1 MISLLAPW
9 DDCLAVG
16 GIMTQS
22 LAFTAGSS
30 RFLNRRH
37 AMTRTR
43 ARTGQ
48 QPFPLHAL
56 HLAAL
61 AMLLVF
67 ATVAAHAQVN
77 LRVRGTITA
86 FDGNVLSVKT
96 REGKDLQL
104 RLGEKAVV
112 VAAKA
117 MKLEDLKA
125 GDYVGTTTKAGPGGA
140 LVAVEVHTLS
150 PTTPQGHIPWDLQEG
165 SMMTNGNVG
174 TVVQSAGAQQLSL
187 EYKGGSQK
195 IVVPP
200 GTPVVTNT
208 PADRSA
214 LKPGE
219 YVFTTAQVAADGT
232 MIVQRI
238 QVSKD
243 GVKPPQ

>member
-1 MISLLAPW
+1 MA
-9 DDCLAVG
+9 
-16 GIMTQS
+16 
-22 LAFTAGSS
+22 
-30 RFLNRRH
+30 
-37 AMTRTR
+37 RTR
-43 ARTGQ
+43 Q
-48 QPFPLHAL
+48 QPFRLDSL
-56 HLAAL
+56 HLVAL
-61 AMLLVF
+61 SILLIF
-67 ATVAAHAQVN
+67 ASVTAHAQVS
-77 LRVRGTITA
+77 LRVRGTIEA

-104 RLGEKAVV
+104 KLGEKAVV

-125 GDYVGTTTKAGPGGA
+125 GDYVGTTTTAGAAGA
-140 LVAVEVHTLS
+140 LVAVEIHTLG
-150 PTTPQGHIPWDLQEG
+150 PTVPQGHIPWDLQEG
-165 SMMTNGNVG
+165 SMMTNGNIG
-174 TVVQSAGAQQLSL
+174 TVVQSAGAQQLTL

-195 IVVPP
+195 IIVPP

-238 QVSKD
+238 QVSRD

>member
-1 MISLLAPW
+1 
-9 DDCLAVG
+9 
-16 GIMTQS
+16 
-22 LAFTAGSS
+22 
-30 RFLNRRH
+30 
-37 AMTRTR
+37 
-43 ARTGQ
+43 
-48 QPFPLHAL
+48 
-56 HLAAL
+56 
-61 AMLLVF
+61 MLLSVLIS
-67 ATVAAHAQVN
+67 ACVTVHAQVN

-86 FDGNVLSVKT
+86 FDGSVLSVKT

-104 RLGEKAVV
+104 KLGEKAVV

-117 MKLEDLKA
+117 MKLEDLKP
-125 GDYVGTTTKAGPGGA
+125 GDYVGTTTQARADGT
-140 LVAVEVHTLS
+140 LVAVEVHTLP
-150 PTTPQGHIPWDLQEG
+150 PTAAQGHTPWDLQEG

-174 TVVQSAGAQQLSL
+174 TVVQSAGAHQLAL

-200 GTPVVTNT
+200 GIPIVTNT

-232 MIVQRI
+232 MTVQRV
-238 QVSKD
+238 QVSRD